1 MAMSRRFCVVAVS
14 LLAAAGIGSGTAA
27 NARTNAPQTTTGP
40 ALKVSMYTDRHA
52 ISRDVYGVNF
62 ASAALIKALRL
73 PLVAWTGDTA
83 TRYNYLLDTT
93 NYGSDFYFEN
103 DPNPVADPAALPAGS
118 SADAFIAQNKKDGA
132 ASLMTLPMIGWT
144 PDGRNMACGFSVA
157 KYGAQQS
164 VDPEHTDCGNGI
176 LTSGPDVTGNNPAD
190 TSTPVGASFDK
201 DWVKYL
207 VRTYGTAAHG
217 GVKFYGL
224 DNEPDL
230 WFETE
235 RDVHPVGAS
244 YDEMLAKTEAT
255 ALAVKQADSSA
266 QMLGPVGWGWTSLFF
281 SGLDQ
286 QTCQVTACGSVPPD
300 MAAHGGVPFAK
311 WYLRKL
317 AAYQHKTGVR
327 LLDYFDNHWY
337 PQESGVFG
345 ELDTPAEQALRLES
359 TRMLWDPT
367 YVDQSWI
374 DQPVMAIPRMRK
386 LVDANYPGTKVA
398 ISEYSWG
405 ALDKIDGGLA
415 EADVL
420 GIFGKYGLNLAA
432 LWGQF
437 AVTDPAAFAFR
448 MYLNYDGKGSA
459 FGNTS
464 VSAASS
470 NQADVSVYAAQR
482 SRDHALTVIVI
493 NKTTGALSC
502 PLSIKGLARSARAKV
517 YQYGQAD
524 PTAIVKEPGQVF
536 RHGRA
541 TVTLPGYSITEFV
554 IPASGLSRRAGA
566 LSAGRAMPAHTGL
579 PATPTAGPG
588 QVPATS
594 YGPPDAFLWATG
606 YGGRKIT
613 GRQGP
618 G

>member
-1 MAMSRRFCVVAVS
+1 MAMSRRLCIFAVS
-14 LLAAAGIGSGTAA
+14 LLAAAGIGSGPAA
-27 NARTNAPQTTTGP
+27 NARTDSPQATTGP
-40 ALKVSMYTDRHA
+40 TLKVNVYTGRHA
-52 ISRDVYGVNF
+52 ISRDVYGVNY

-73 PLVAWTGDTA
+73 PLVAWTGDTT

-103 DPNPVADPAALPAGS
+103 DPNPVADPAKLPAGS
-118 SADAFIAQNKKDGA
+118 SADVFIAQNKKDGA
-132 ASLMTLPMIGWT
+132 ATLMTVPMVGWT

-164 VDPEHTDCGNGI
+164 VDPEHTDCGNGV
-176 LTSGPDVTGNNPAD
+176 LTGGMDVTGNFPAD
-190 TSTPVGASFDK
+190 TSTPIGASFDE

-207 VRTYGTAAHG
+207 VRIYGTAAGG
-217 GVKFYGL
+217 GVKFYDL

-230 WFETE
+230 WFETQ
-235 RDVHPVGAS
+235 RDVHPIGAS

-255 ALAVKQADSSA
+255 AKAVKHADPSA
-266 QMLGPVGWGWTSLFF
+266 QTLGPVGWGWTSLFY

-286 QTCQVTACGSVPPD
+286 QTCQVTTCGPVPPD
-300 MAAHGGVPFAK
+300 MAAHGGVPFAT

-374 DQPVMAIPRMRK
+374 DQPVVAIPRMRK
-386 LVDANYPGTKVA
+386 LVDTNYPGTKIA

-482 SRDHALTVIVI
+482 SRDHALTIIVI

-502 PLSIKGLARSARAKV
+502 PLSVKGLARSARAEV

-524 PTAIVKEPGQVF
+524 PSAIVKEPGQIF
-536 RHGRA
+536 RRGRA

-554 IPASGLSRRAGA
+554 IPASGLTRHARA
-566 LSAGRAMPAHTGL
+566 LPAGGAMPAYTGL
-579 PATPTAGPG
+579 SVTPTAGPAH
-588 QVPATS
+588 VPATS